1 VIGRLSLLKSPGGSH
16 RLRNISHVFDWG
28 RTAER
33 TAAWPSEGLRRPLGA
48 GVILSG
54 SPVIMVEHSAQP
66 LAALDR
72 SERVRCCEFRKD
84 QLIVEPLM
92 VPLMM
97 VVDDELLNGTA

>member
-1 VIGRLSLLKSPGGSH
+1 MIGRLSLLKSPGGSH
-16 RLRNISHVFDWG
+16 RLRNMRMFSI
-28 RTAER
+28 
-33 TAAWPSEGLRRPLGA
+33 GA
-48 GVILSG
+48 GR
-54 SPVIMVEHSAQP
+54 
-66 LAALDR
+66 R

>member
-16 RLRNISHVFDWG
+16 RLRNMRMFSIGAG
-28 RTAER
+28 RRSAQR
-33 TAAWPSEGLRRPLGA
+33 LGRQKGLRRPESA

-84 QLIVEPLM
+84 QLIVEPWM

-97 VVDDELLNGTA
+97 VVDDQLLNGTA